1 MTDLDTLRAS
11 FARFLVG
18 LLWCHV
24 ALVAVGEMILGQ
36 GFSFGPVLAAALLAG
51 VTTAFW
57 WNDATGPATRI
68 VSAVALIGMAAV
80 FLFALAAHPWQIDLH
95 MYFFACLAVLVGW
108 CDWRVIL
115 AAAAATAL
123 HHLALDRLMP
133 ALVFPGDSAG
143 GDLARVVLH
152 AVIVAVE
159 TGVLIWTCRTI
170 EGSFA
175 ALADSEQAAQTQLAR
190 MRGLENAAVEA
201 RGEAETA
208 RRQGTRQLAD
218 TFEQAVG
225 EIVAKV
231 SAAASEL
238 QGTAQGMSA
247 TADRTAT
254 QSTRAAE
261 AAGDASGSVD
271 AAAGAAE
278 ELGQAVGE
286 IGRQVDGSAGLVQA
300 AVTDADATVALVGE
314 LSAAASRIG
323 DVVGLISHRLA
334 DQSPGAQRHHRGGAG
349 RRGGPRL
356 RRGRLR
362 GQGARFPD
370 DAGDGG
376 DLRADRPHPGRH
388 GPGRVDHRLDHGP
401 HPRDQRRHD
410 GDRGGGRRAGR
421 GDPGDRPDRE
431 PGRLRDRGRHAGR
444 GGAGGGGRRDAIGRR
459 AGPDLGLRA
468 LARGRAPQRRGRAV
482 PLDDPRGLSLAL
494 SPGMSGGDLVPTY
507 SS

>member
-80 FLFALAAHPWQIDLH
+80 FLFALAGHPWQIDLH

-175 ALADSEQAAQTQLAR
+175 ALADSEQAAQAQLAR

-300 AVTDADATVALVGE
+300 AVTDADATAALVGE

-323 DVVGLISHRLA
+323 DVVGLISGIASQTNLLA
-334 DQSPGAQRHHRGGAG
+334 LNATIEAARAG
-349 RRGGPRL
+349 E
-356 RRGRLR
+356 
-362 GQGARFPD
+362 
-370 DAGDGG
+370 
-376 DLRADRPHPGRH
+376 
-388 GPGRVDHRLDHGP
+388 
-401 HPRDQRRHD
+401 
-410 GDRGGGRRAGR
+410 AGR
-421 GDPGDRPDRE
+421 GFAVVASEVKELASQTTRATEEISGQ
-431 PGRLRDRGRHAGR
+431 
-444 GGAGGGGRRDAIGRR
+444 IGRIQDATGQAVSVIGSITGR
-459 AGPDLGLRA
+459 IREISDVTTAIAAAVAEQGAATQEIARTVNQAASATGGVTQVVAG
-468 LARGRAPQRRGRAV
+468 LAGAAGETQSAAAQV
-482 PLDDPRGLSLAL
+482 LTSASGLSREAEHLNGEVARFL
-494 SPGMSGGDLVPTY
+494 STIRAA
-507 SS
+507 